1 MRIFPRLLVLLCT
14 PLVAAFVPAT
24 TTRVLSTTVSGVVH
38 DSVAG
43 KPLAGALVQLVG
55 ADSLSRFGQTVVS
68 DWQGQFAFKDVPD
81 GRYTLGFYH
90 PMLDSLGL
98 EPMQRAVSV
107 AGLRAVH
114 ADLAI
119 PSAAHLRTIIC
130 GPPSPQ
136 NSGAVVI
143 GIVRDAR
150 DRSPAAGVT
159 VAAEWVEY
167 SLGKGGLIR
176 RAPRRVTT
184 TKESGWFG
192 LCNVPSPGTM
202 TLIASRAA
210 DSTDV
215 IEVEVGAGGFLR
227 RELSI
232 GAARTVISGDTVLG
246 AVRRDTAFRTERLAL
261 PPRRIH
267 LGNGKLS
274 GTVVAVNSGRPLA
287 GAQVAI
293 ANGPQTRANER
304 GEWTLADAPAGTRML
319 EVRAVGYYP
328 ARQTVDVI
336 DGAAPVR
343 VALATFKSVLDTM
356 KVIADYDRFS
366 NYAGFRE
373 RSRSGLG
380 RFFTDADLA
389 RRQVVVTTDLFRNMQ
404 GVFVDSN
411 SDPEQQITMRGVFS
425 ERCVPAVYLN
435 GTLMV
440 GIDMAGID
448 AFVRPKDVVGIEVYS
463 QTQAPPQ
470 FQPGLSGCG
479 SLVFWTR

>member
-1 MRIFPRLLVLLCT
+1 MRISPALLVLLCA
-14 PLVAAFVPAT
+14 PMVPAYMPAT
-24 TTRVLSTTVSGVVH
+24 ARVVSTTVSGVVH

-68 DWQGQFAFKDVPD
+68 DWQGQFAFNDVPD

-98 EPMQRAVSV
+98 EPMLRAVSV

-119 PSAAHLRTIIC
+119 PSAAHLRTVIC

-143 GIVRDAR
+143 GVVRDAR

-167 SLGKGGLIR
+167 SLGKGGLVR
-176 RAPRRVTT
+176 RAPRRVTI

-202 TLIASRAA
+202 TLVASRGA

-215 IEVEVGAGGFLR
+215 IEVEVAAGGFLR
-227 RELSI
+227 HELSI
-232 GAARTVISGDTVLG
+232 GVARTVVSGDTVLRD

-293 ANGPQTRANER
+293 TNGPQTRANER
-304 GEWTLADAPAGTRML
+304 GEWTLADAPAGTRTL

-366 NYAGFRE
+366 NFAGFRE

-380 RFFTDADLA
+380 RFFTGADLA
-389 RRQVVVTTDLFRNMQ
+389 KRQVIVTTDLFRNMQ
-404 GVFVDSN
+404 GVFVDSD
-411 SDPEQQITMRGVFS
+411 SDLEQRITMRGVFT
-425 ERCVPAVYLN
+425 ERCEPAVYLN
-435 GTLMV
+435 GTLMM
-440 GIDMAGID
+440 GMNMSEID